1 LTLPVFGSITLASF
15 ALFTLGSGLFTAY
28 FGAGK
33 SRRIGFGLAVF
44 GLLAALV
51 FVVISFSLFPDVME
65 SPWSLDD
72 ILVGL
77 AGVAG
82 AIVGGLVGLLAF
94 LGSIVRA

>member
-1 LTLPVFGSITLASF
+1 MTLAAFLSLTLASF
-15 ALFTLGSGLFTAY
+15 AVFTLASGLFTAY

-51 FVVISFSLFPDVME
+51 FIAISFELFPQIME
-65 SPWSLDD
+65 SPWALDD
-72 ILVGL
+72 LLVGL

-82 AIVGGLVGLLAF
+82 ALVGGLVGLLVF
-94 LGSIVRA
+94 LASIVRA